1 MTSRMLAETYAD
13 RAGKKK
19 EPAAS
24 RGAIPQ
30 AEC

>member
-19 EPAAS
+19 ELAAS

-30 AEC
+30 AVC